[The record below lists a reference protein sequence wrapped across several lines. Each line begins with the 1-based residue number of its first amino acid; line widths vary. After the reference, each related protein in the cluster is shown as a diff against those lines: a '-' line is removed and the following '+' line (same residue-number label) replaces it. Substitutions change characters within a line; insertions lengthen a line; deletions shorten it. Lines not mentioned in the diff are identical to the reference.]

1 MSARVV
7 LADAGPLYA
16 AVDPDD
22 QYHRRARRELAALN
36 DRQVGVAVAYP
47 TFAETYTLVL
57 YRLGP
62 RRAVRFGEELTA
74 GAALLNP
81 SPEDYGQAVS
91 RLASRRDLPVSLFD
105 GVTAILA
112 ERLGV
117 EVWTYDE
124 HFHALGTRVWGGDRA

>member
-1 MSARVV
+1 MSSPVV

-22 QYHRRARRELAALN
+22 QYHGRARRELASLN
-36 DRQVGVAVAYP
+36 DQHVAVAVPYP
-47 TFAETYTLVL
+47 TFAETFTLVL

-81 SPEDYGQAVS
+81 SPADYSQAFS
-91 RLASRRDLPVSLFD
+91 RLASRRDLPVSLFE
-105 GVTAILA
+105 GVTAIRA

-124 HFHALGTRVWGGDRA
+124 HFHALGTRVWGG